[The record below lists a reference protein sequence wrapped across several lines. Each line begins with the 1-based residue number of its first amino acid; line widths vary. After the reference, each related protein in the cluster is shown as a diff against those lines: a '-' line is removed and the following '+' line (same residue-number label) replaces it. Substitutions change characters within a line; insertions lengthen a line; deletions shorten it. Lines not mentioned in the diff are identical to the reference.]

1 MGAFDVFAITSGT
14 EKCRKRSSKR
24 VGAAAGR
31 RDRCRRHTDYGGRR
45 ESPFI
50 VERDVLA
57 SLVAALARLCHD
69 ASLRRSVGMW
79 IGME

>member
-1 MGAFDVFAITSGT
+1 MCLLSPPVPKNAVSGP
-14 EKCRKRSSKR
+14 RSVSAR
-24 VGAAAGR
+24 LPVVATAVGDIPIMVAEENR
-31 RDRCRRHTDYGGRR
+31 
-45 ESPFI
+45 PFI